1 MGPPSPPPMQVYQRV
16 MIFVDGTN
24 LLLRLAEDLNVSFRA
39 DKLPDSAIRVAAS
52 LINGL
57 YSGVRFKI
65 IRRYWFSSFTGS
77 DETRFKFAQRLRGY
91 NFEPVIFRKKGNRE
105 KGVDIALT
113 MSMLINAFNQNYDI
127 GLLVAGDEDYLELV
141 TEIKRYGPRV
151 EGAFLECGLSGELKL
166 AFDNFR
172 MLETKDLKDPI
183 KQPLIDEFSDNKK

>member
-24 LLLRLAEDLNVSFRA
+24 LLLRLAEDLKVSFRA
-39 DKLPDSAIRVAAS
+39 DKLPNSALRAAAS
-52 LINGL
+52 LIGGL
-57 YSGVRFKI
+57 YSGAKFKI
-65 IRRYWFSSFTGS
+65 IRRYWFSSFTGN
-77 DETRFKFAQRLRGY
+77 DETRFEFAQRLRGH

-141 TEIKRYGPRV
+141 TEIKRYGSRV

-172 MLETKDLKDPI
+172 LLKAKDLKDPI
-183 KQPLIDEFSDNKK
+183 KQPVIDEFGENIQ

>member
-39 DKLPDSAIRVAAS
+39 DQLPDSAIRVAAS

-77 DETRFKFAQRLRGY
+77 DETRFKFAQRLRGH
-91 NFEPVIFRKKGNRE
+91 NFEPVIFRKKGHRE

-151 EGAFLECGLSGELKL
+151 EGAFLECGLSRELKL

-172 MLETKDLKDPI
+172 VLETKDLKDPI

>member
-16 MIFVDGTN
+16 MVFVDGTN
-24 LLLRLAEDLNVSFRA
+24 LLLRLGEDLDVSFRA
-39 DKLPDSAIRVAAS
+39 DKLPDSAIRAGAS
-52 LINGL
+52 LINSL
-57 YSGVRFKI
+57 YSGVKFKV
-65 IRRYWFSSFTGS
+65 IRRYWFSSFTGN
-77 DETRFKFAQRLRGY
+77 DETRFEFAKRLRGH

-151 EGAFLECGLSGELKL
+151 EGAFLECGLSGELRL
-166 AFDNFR
+166 AFDSFKLLKTNN
-172 MLETKDLKDPI
+172 LKDPI
-183 KQPLIDEFSDNKK
+183 KQPLIEEFGNNK